1 MFLCFLCGFAWCA
14 WVGGIVVLAMGQSC
28 SCCVALLIL
37 LDFLQGISVR
47 VFSWERDF
55 TVSRFQSSGAINILY

>member
-1 MFLCFLCGFAWCA
+1 MF
-14 WVGGIVVLAMGQSC
+14 VLHG
-28 SCCVALLIL
+28 VAIL

-55 TVSRFQSSGAINILY
+55 TVGRFQSSGVINISLSVLLRRGQIGGTGGMMLCGLMRR